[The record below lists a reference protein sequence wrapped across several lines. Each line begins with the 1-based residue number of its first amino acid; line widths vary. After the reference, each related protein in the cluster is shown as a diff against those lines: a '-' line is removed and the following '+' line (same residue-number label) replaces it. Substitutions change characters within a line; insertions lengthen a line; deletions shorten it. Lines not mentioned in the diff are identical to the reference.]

1 MCDGRPGPSSAALPL
16 EQAHE
21 LGVRD
26 YGAVSVAIFWIS
38 QSRFPDQP
46 DRAIPDTDPPQG
58 QRGNDDAGIETFW
71 ETMQI
76 KLLNRR

>member
-58 QRGNDDAGIETFW
+58 QRVIVGMPRSRAA
-71 ETMQI
+71 
-76 KLLNRR
+76 RVSRSS